1 MPLDDDYDDLPDK
14 KKSGL
19 KNVSSQ
25 KSIFDNVPKKPSQ
38 EDFNKTVRE
47 VQEQGSSFKTRT
59 AELAVQFRK
68 IIEDKTL
75 PQNKSIFAAEVERE
89 VLSSIIKLASEINN
103 DPNESEGM
111 GSLSW
116 IAQLFKITL
125 LQRDRLNKSEYALM
139 QLEKKFENYATRDF
153 VNLEI
158 SKSLDMKKNS
168 E

>member
-1 MPLDDDYDDLPDK
+1 MPLDDDYDDLPEK
-14 KKSGL
+14 NKSGL
-19 KNVSSQ
+19 KNISSQ
-25 KSIFDNVPKKPSQ
+25 KSIFDNAPKKQSQ
-38 EDFNKTVRE
+38 EDFNKVVRDA
-47 VQEQGSSFKTRT
+47 QEKGASFKSRT
-59 AELAVQFRK
+59 ADLAIQFRK

-75 PQNKSIFAAEVERE
+75 PQNKSIFASEIERE

-103 DPNESEGM
+103 DPNESEGI

-125 LQRDRLNKSEYALM
+125 LQRDRLNKIEYSLM
-139 QLEKKFENYATRDF
+139 QLDKKLENCSTRDF

-158 SKSLDMKKNS
+158 SKVLDMKKNS